1 MTSHPAFHSLPLR
14 QETLLSLEE
23 GDELRCIGGRMQVRT
38 AGMAGAAWGL
48 RSGAD
53 ALEPLQAWR
62 MPCRGIVTVEA
73 LQPGTRFALQ
83 PCATARAQTQE
94 NRAYPL
100 ARRLLLGGMSALRL
114 FGGSAR

>member
-1 MTSHPAFHSLPLR
+1 
-14 QETLLSLEE
+14 
-23 GDELRCIGGRMQVRT
+23 VRT
-38 AGMAGAAWGL
+38 VGMSGAAWEL

-53 ALEPLQAWR
+53 ALEPRQAWR
-62 MPCRGIVTVEA
+62 MPCTGIVTVEA

-83 PCATARAQTQE
+83 RGATARAQTQE

-114 FGGSAR
+114 IGGSAR